1 MPGHV
6 SEHIWC
12 LDVVCLVAV
21 TRRHEDAMKVLKDA
35 QGIVSVI
42 NHTGTLKMVVKYSPR
57 GTYIHIVRI
66 VVLCVCVRV
75 K

>member
-1 MPGHV
+1 MAVNRHV

-12 LDVVCLVAV
+12 LDVVCLIAV

-42 NHTGTLKMVVKYSPR
+42 NHTCNDMLRAGT
-57 GTYIHIVRI
+57 
-66 VVLCVCVRV
+66 C
-75 K
+75 